1 MLDNVVGGSTEQSR
15 LLRQAISIAIDY
27 DEYISIFA
35 NGRGVLD
42 QSPIPPG
49 IFGHQDG
56 VNDYNQ
62 VLFNKEKKGIVKKD
76 IKKI

>member
-1 MLDNVVGGSTEQSR
+1 MLDNVVGGNTEQSR

-35 NGRGVLD
+35 NGRGVLA

-56 VNDYNQ
+56 INDYNQ
-62 VLFNKEKKGIVKKD
+62 VLFS
-76 IKKI
+76 